1 MRQAHDSLKF
11 KENLGAGPD
20 DVKQLISMEETER
33 GVKFADDAVEKLTTG
48 KSWNFVF
55 CLQDLEQMC

>member
-1 MRQAHDSLKF
+1 MKF

-33 GVKFADDAVEKLTTG
+33 DVKFADDAAEKLKTG
-48 KSWNFVF
+48 KSWTFVF
-55 CLQDLEQMC
+55 RLSNLGQVC